1 MSTSQEWSD
10 YYHLFRWEGATPQN
24 PSGTHCPEWALFETE
39 QSKALLLEKAQSY
52 GVLPSISAFL
62 RAFAAL
68 KQEGTIRQIR
78 SVDPFK
84 VAEPVV
90 TKEIYERMSASEV
103 RLRYAQDA
111 EFRAGCDALIARGE
125 I

>member
-1 MSTSQEWSD
+1 MSLQNISD
-10 YYHLFRWEGATPQN
+10 VDLYFRLFDLPNETGEYHVAAWPLYR
-24 PSGTHCPEWALFETE
+24 CDETTRLVRE
-39 QSKALLLEKAQSY
+39 RAASFN
-52 GVLPSISAFL
+52 VLPSISLF
-62 RAFAAL
+62 
-68 KQEGTIRQIR
+68 IR
-78 SVDPFK
+78 SFNELKAEGAVKPVRSADPLK

-90 TKEIYERMSASEV
+90 TKEIYEGMSASEV

>member
-1 MSTSQEWSD
+1 MSLQNISD
-10 YYHLFRWEGATPQN
+10 VDLYFRLFDLPNEAGGYHA
-24 PSGTHCPEWALFETE
+24 PEWPLYRCDETIRLV
-39 QSKALLLEKAQSY
+39 KEKAASY
-52 GVLPSISAFL
+52 GILPSISGYI
-62 RAFAAL
+62 RAFIAL
-68 KQEGTIRQIR
+68 KAEAVIKPVR
-78 SVDPFK
+78 SADPFK